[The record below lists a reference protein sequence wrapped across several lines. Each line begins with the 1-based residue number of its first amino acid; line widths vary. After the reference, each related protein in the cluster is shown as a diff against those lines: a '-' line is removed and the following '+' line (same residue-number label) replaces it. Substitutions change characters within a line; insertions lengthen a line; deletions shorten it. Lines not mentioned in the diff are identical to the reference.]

1 MSILL
6 KDIAQA
12 TGFSINTVSRALRG
26 DAKIS
31 SSTTKLICE
40 TAQHMGYMPNSIA
53 SSMRSNH
60 SKMVGIISADSANP
74 FFSEVVRGI
83 EEMASKADYH
93 ILLASTEESVKKEC
107 ELIKMFLC
115 RKVDGII
122 AMPVF
127 DSSPAHLDLY
137 RSLKIPFIFPGRRLE
152 GLGNHSI
159 LHNDRDGQRKVIE
172 HLISNGH
179 RKILYIAGP
188 KKVSNTTDRLAGLAE
203 AYANNALEVDPDY
216 IVEAS
221 GHIEDGYYLTNQALN
236 RGMGFT
242 AVACFNDMLSMGV
255 LKSLYENN
263 LKVPQDIEVFGY
275 DNLYMSQFM
284 QPSLSTVDVP
294 KYRLGYVAMET
305 LIQHIQD
312 PNLEYSTKDFPT
324 RLVFRETTR

>member
-6 KDIAQA
+6 KDIAQV
-12 TGFSINTVSRALRG
+12 TGFSINTVSRAMRS
-26 DAKIS
+26 DPKIS
-31 SSTTKLICE
+31 TETTRLIKE
-40 TAQHMGYMPNSIA
+40 KAHEMGYIPNSVA
-53 SSMRSNH
+53 ASMRSNH

-83 EEMASKADYH
+83 EEAATKADYH
-93 ILLASTEESVKKEC
+93 ILLASTEESVKKEAD
-107 ELIKMFLC
+107 LVKMFLC

-127 DSSPAHLDLY
+127 DNSSAHLDLY
-137 RSLKIPFIFPGRRLE
+137 RNLKVPFIFPGRRLE
-152 GLGNHSI
+152 GLVSHSI
-159 LHNDRDGQRKVIE
+159 LHSDRDGQRKVLE
-172 HLISNGH
+172 HLLANGH

-188 KKVSNTTDRLAGLAE
+188 KKVSNTIDRLTGVGE

-236 RGMGFT
+236 RGLGFT
-242 AVACFNDMLSMGV
+242 AVACFNDMLAMGV

-263 LKVPQDIEVFGY
+263 LSVPHDIEVFGY

-305 LIQHIQD
+305 LLSHIQD
-312 PNLEYSTKDFPT
+312 PDLEYCTKDFPT
-324 RLVFRETTR
+324 RLVFRETSR

>member
-1 MSILL
+1 VSILL
-6 KDIAQA
+6 KDIAEA

-26 DAKIS
+26 DSKIS
-31 SSTTKLICE
+31 AASRNKIQESAKLL
-40 TAQHMGYMPNSIA
+40 GYIPNSIA
-53 SSMRSNH
+53 ASMRSNH

-93 ILLASTEESVKKEC
+93 ILLASTEESMQKEC
-107 ELIKMFLC
+107 DLIKMFLC

-122 AMPVF
+122 SMPVF
-127 DSSPAHLDLY
+127 DTNTKHLQLY
-137 RSLKIPFIFPGRRLE
+137 QSLDIPFIFPGRRLE
-152 GLGNHSI
+152 GLNEHSI
-159 LHNDRDGQRKVIE
+159 LHNDRDGQRQVIE
-172 HLISNGH
+172 HFISNGH
-179 RKILYIAGP
+179 VKILYIAGP
-188 KKVSNTTDRLAGLAE
+188 KKVSNTIDRLAGLAE
-203 AYANNALEVDPDY
+203 AYSNNALELNPDY

-242 AVACFNDMLSMGV
+242 AVACFNDMIAMGV

-263 LKVPQDIEVFGY
+263 LRVPEDIEVFGY

-305 LIQHIQD
+305 LIEHIQD
-312 PNLEYSTKDFPT
+312 PNLEYTTKDFPT

>member
-6 KDIAQA
+6 KDIAEA
-12 TGFSINTVSRALRG
+12 TGFSINTVSRAMRG
-26 DAKIS
+26 DSRIS
-31 SSTTKLICE
+31 EQTTTLIKE
-40 TAQHMGYMPNSIA
+40 TAHRLGYIPNSVA
-53 SSMRSNH
+53 ASMRSNH

-83 EEMASKADYH
+83 EEAATKADYH
-93 ILLASTEESVKKEC
+93 ILLASTEESVKKEA
-107 ELIKMFLC
+107 ELVRMFLC

-127 DSSPAHLDLY
+127 DASPIHLDLY
-137 RSLKIPFIFPGRRLE
+137 RNLKIPFIFPGRRLE
-152 GLGNHSI
+152 GFVDHSI
-159 LHNDRDGQRKVIE
+159 LHSDRDGQRKVIE
-172 HLISNGH
+172 HLIEKGH
-179 RKILYIAGP
+179 SKILYIAGP
-188 KKVSNTTDRLAGLAE
+188 KKVSNTIDRLAGLAE
-203 AYANNALEVDPDY
+203 AYADHAMELDPAY

-242 AVACFNDMLSMGV
+242 AVACFNDMLAMGV

-263 LKVPQDIEVFGY
+263 LRVPQDIEVFGY

-305 LIQHIQD
+305 LIEHIQD
-312 PNLEYSTKDFPT
+312 PKLEYATKDFPT

>member
-6 KDIAQA
+6 KDIAAA

-26 DAKIS
+26 DQKIS
-31 SSTTKLICE
+31 AESRTKIQESAKML
-40 TAQHMGYMPNSIA
+40 GYMPNSIA
-53 SSMRSNH
+53 ASMRSNH

-93 ILLASTEESVKKEC
+93 ILLASTEESMQKEC
-107 ELIKMFLC
+107 DLIRMFLC

-127 DSSPAHLDLY
+127 DNNSKHLQLY
-137 RSLKIPFIFPGRRLE
+137 QSLDIPFIFPGRRLE
-152 GLGNHSI
+152 GLGGHSI
-159 LHNDRDGQRKVIE
+159 LHNDREGQRQVIS
-172 HLISNGH
+172 HFISNGH
-179 RKILYIAGP
+179 KKILYIAGP
-188 KKVSNTTDRLAGLAE
+188 KKISNTIDRLAGLAE
-203 AYANNALEVDPDY
+203 AYTNAGLELDPDY

-242 AVACFNDMLSMGV
+242 AVACFNDMLAMGV

-263 LKVPQDIEVFGY
+263 LRVPEDIEVFGY

-305 LIQHIQD
+305 LIEHIQD
-312 PNLEYSTKDFPT
+312 PSLEYVPKDFPT

>member
-1 MSILL
+1 MRS
-6 KDIAQA
+6 DP
-12 TGFSINTVSRALRG
+12 
-26 DAKIS
+26 KIS
-31 SSTTKLICE
+31 VQTKELIQK
-40 TAQHMGYMPNSIA
+40 TAQQMGYIPNSVA
-53 SSMRSNH
+53 ASMRSAH

-83 EEMASKADYH
+83 EEAATKADYH
-93 ILLASTEESVKKEC
+93 ILLASTEESVKKEAD
-107 ELIKMFLC
+107 LIKMFLC

-127 DSSPAHLDLY
+127 DNSNAHLDLY
-137 RSLKIPFIFPGRRLE
+137 RSLKIPFVFPGRRLE
-152 GLGNHSI
+152 GLVNHSI
-159 LHNDRDGQRKVIE
+159 LHSDHDGQRKVIE
-172 HLISNGH
+172 HLIANGH
-179 RKILYIAGP
+179 RRILYIAGP
-188 KKVSNTTDRLAGLAE
+188 KKVSNTIDRLAGVAE
-203 AYANNALEVDPDY
+203 AYANNAMEVDPDY

-236 RGMGFT
+236 RGLGFT
-242 AVACFNDMLSMGV
+242 AVACFNDMLAMGV

-263 LKVPQDIEVFGY
+263 LKVPHDIEVFGY

-305 LIQHIQD
+305 LLAHIQD
-312 PNLEYSTKDFPT
+312 SSLEYITKDFPT